1 MNLLYRLF
9 PEKDDLIVLDLDLE
23 FRVGINQV
31 RLSPWMQ
38 DLSNSGLAE
47 EIFSG
52 ASSLFDDVAHSG
64 GLFNSLESFILQFPT
79 CVMLAIIT
87 LNTMRNPL
95 EACFQESMTNS
106 RRR

>member
-1 MNLLYRLF
+1 MNILCRLF

-38 DLSNSGLAE
+38 DLSTTAVAE

-64 GLFNSLESFILQFPT
+64 GLFNSLKFFTFQFLT
-79 CVMLAIIT
+79 SVMLAIIT
-87 LNTMRNPL
+87 LNSMCNPL

>member
-1 MNLLYRLF
+1 MNLLCRLF

-38 DLSNSGLAE
+38 DLSTTAVAE

-52 ASSLFDDVAHSG
+52 ALSLFDDVAHSG
-64 GLFNSLESFILQFPT
+64 GLFNSLKFFTFQFLT
-79 CVMLAIIT
+79 SVMLAIIT
-87 LNTMRNPL
+87 LNTMRSPL
-95 EACFQESMTNS
+95 EACCQETNS